1 MEDKET
7 ERDRIKRKQKLCSG
21 WRAIKG
27 GGDCSSRDNF
37 TLHYNVNYGLPGPY
51 RVEITDSPTVLEV
64 DLDFCF
70 IALENTHKFQRVVFR
85 SASIGFEIMGGN
97 EKEFQPKKLQESHF
111 NVMGLCCSSEVSLIE
126 KLLKSLEGVQEV
138 SIIVPTKTVIV
149 VHDSSHISQ
158 LQILKVL
165 NQARMEANVRVKGEP
180 ITYGEKWPSP
190 HVIVCGLLLML
201 SFLKYVYHPFQW
213 LSLAAVAVGAW
224 PILIKAVSAIRN
236 FTVDVSLLISITV
249 VGTIALKDYL
259 EAGSIVFL
267 FTIAEWLQSRANHK
281 ATVAMSLLMSLAPEK
296 AVIAETG
303 ESVNVENVRLN
314 TILAVKAG
322 DIIPIDGVV
331 VDGNCE
337 VDEKT
342 LTGESF
348 PVAKSKDSVV
358 WAGTINLNGYIS
370 VKTTALS
377 EDCVVAKMAKLVEEA
392 QNRKT
397 KTQRFI
403 DTFAKYY
410 TPTVVILAAALAA
423 VPAALR
429 VDNVKHWLHL
439 SLVVLVTGCPCG
451 LILSTPVAAFCALS
465 KAATSGLLIKGGDYL
480 ELLAKIKVVAFDK
493 TGTITSGDFTLTDF
507 QSFSHDISISTLL
520 YWVSSIE
527 SKSSHPIGSALVDY
541 GRSLSIEPK
550 PEEVEEFENFPGEG
564 ICGKID
570 RRHIYIGNPKIGQRS
585 GCVVDQNVE
594 GNTEWEGKTLGYIY
608 DGAGL
613 IGVFRLSDSCRSGAK
628 EAIRELKSMG
638 IRTAML
644 TGDSHAAAVHA
655 QEQLG
660 GSMDEIHAELLPEE
674 KARMIQDYKNII
686 GPTAMIG
693 DGVNDAPALATAD
706 VGISMGISG
715 SSLAKETGH
724 VVLMSTDIS
733 KIPRAIQL
741 AKRSFQKVVENV
753 IISIAIKAGVVAL
766 AIAGHPLIWLA
777 VLADVATC
785 LLVIFNS
792 MLLLGIREHGHRRL
806 PSSALGHAH
815 DKRACCSAT
824 SHCSE
829 APKQCCSKKID
840 TAPNS
845 FHIPSS
851 VSWHT
856 HDKRTCC
863 TATSHWSESPKQC
876 CSKKTVTEAD
886 SVHSH
891 LEHVDSGTCTMDAP
905 KQCCSKKTV
914 TEPDS
919 VHIHSEHVGSSAC
932 TMEAPK
938 QCCSK
943 KTVTEPDSVHSHLKH
958 VGSSTFR
965 TGASKQCCS
974 KKTDSVHNHLEQVGS
989 STCRS
994 EPCPKNNHHHDQE
1007 CDGEGHSKDK
1017 VINHR
1022 KEETSVRAAGC
1033 GHVQQDQKVHD
1044 CSPVDRSAIH
1054 VCNDITAVST
1064 ACSYHAGATSMAWS
1078 EVGCCTSYRKECCR
1092 HRHSA
1097 AGFGGGLIEIVT
1109 E

>member
-1 MEDKET
+1 
-7 ERDRIKRKQKLCSG
+7 
-21 WRAIKG
+21 
-27 GGDCSSRDNF
+27 
-37 TLHYNVNYGLPGPY
+37 
-51 RVEITDSPTVLEV
+51 
-64 DLDFCF
+64 
-70 IALENTHKFQRVVFR
+70 
-85 SASIGFEIMGGN
+85 MGGN
-97 EKEFQPKKLQESHF
+97 EKEFQAKKLQESHF
-111 NVMGLCCSSEVSLIE
+111 NVMGLCCSSEVPLIE
-126 KLLKSLEGVQEV
+126 KLLKPLEGVQEV

-149 VHDSSHISQ
+149 VHDISHISQ

-165 NQARMEANVRVKGEP
+165 NQARLEANVRVKGEP
-180 ITYGEKWPSP
+180 ITYGKKWPSP

-224 PILIKAVSAIRN
+224 PILLRAVAAIRN

-267 FTIAEWLQSRANHK
+267 FTIAEWLESRASHK
-281 ATVAMSLLMSLAPEK
+281 ATAAMSLLMSLAPGK

-303 ESVNVENVRLN
+303 ESVNVEDVKLN

-331 VDGNCE
+331 IDGNCE

-403 DTFAKYY
+403 DTCAKYY

-429 VDNVKHWLHL
+429 VDNVKHWFHL
-439 SLVVLVTGCPCG
+439 SLVVLVSGCPCG

-507 QSFSHDISISTLL
+507 QSLSHDISINTLL

-570 RRHIYIGNPKIGQRS
+570 RRHIYIGNPRIGQRS

-674 KARMIQDYKNII
+674 KARIIQDYKNII

-724 VVLMSTDIS
+724 VVLMSTDIR

-741 AKRSFQKVVENV
+741 AKRSFRKVVENV
-753 IISIAIKAGVVAL
+753 IISIAIKAGVIVL
-766 AIAGHPLIWLA
+766 AISGHPLIWLA
-777 VLADVATC
+777 VLADIATC

-792 MLLLGIREHGHRRL
+792 MLLLGIREHGHRHL

-829 APKQCCSKKID
+829 APKQCCSKKTD
-840 TAPNS
+840 TVHNS
-845 FHIPSS
+845 FHIPSC

-863 TATSHWSESPKQC
+863 AATSHWSESPKQC

-891 LEHVDSGTCTMDAP
+891 LEHVDSGTCTMEVPKQCCSKRTNCFHILSSVLWHTRDRRAYCAATSHCSEAPKRCCSKKTVTELDSVHSHSEHVGSSTCTMDAH

-919 VHIHSEHVGSSAC
+919 VHSHSEHVGNSTC
-932 TMEAPK
+932 TMDAPK

-958 VGSSTFR
+958 VGSSTCR
-965 TGASKQCCS
+965 TEAPKQCCS
-974 KKTDSVHNHLEQVGS
+974 KKTDSVHDHLEQVGS

-1007 CDGEGHSKDK
+1007 CDGEGHSKDE
-1017 VINHR
+1017 VINH
-1022 KEETSVRAAGC
+1022 KEEETGVQAAGC

-1054 VCNDITAVST
+1054 VCDDIAAVST
-1064 ACSYHAGATSMAWS
+1064 ACSYHGDATSMAWS
-1078 EVGCCTSYRKECCR
+1078 DVGCCTSYRKECCR

-1097 AGFGGGLIEIVT
+1097 AGFGGGLTEIVT